1 MKTVFK
7 YAALGLVLLA
17 LLAAV
22 YPTCADS
29 QFLLSR
35 RGAGGGT
42 SAPDSVVFAASV
54 DTMFAS
60 GQDFTFP
67 VTITSEPNRVSYISM
82 NYGAMSNQVDS
93 VLIGSALG
101 TLVGTSSRS
110 GTPTAVTV
118 TVWRVVGAG
127 IGTQTV
133 RVSETSETGIT
144 ICCRTFWNA
153 NQSYPD
159 SGWTV
164 ANGYTAAPTVDVP
177 DVLASSQVVDA
188 ATIDS
193 EPTQGAGKTADYKR
207 LETGGYR
214 WGAGARKFTSG
225 TVTMNYTMGG
235 AADWVIAGWRIN
247 KAP

>member
-1 MKTVFK
+1 MKIVLRYIPLVFVI
-7 YAALGLVLLA
+7 LFLLVFFVSTLA
-17 LLAAV
+17 Q
-22 YPTCADS
+22 S
-29 QFLLSR
+29 QNLLSR

-42 SAPDSVVFAASV
+42 SAPDSVVFAASA
-54 DTMFAS
+54 DTMFAA

-101 TLVGTSSRS
+101 TLVGTTSRS

-118 TVWRVVGAG
+118 TVWRVVGPG

-144 ICCRTFWNA
+144 ICCRTFWNV

-164 ANGYTAAPTVDVP
+164 ANGYNATPTRNLRRARGKPLTTNASKRAA
-177 DVLASSQVVDA
+177 
-188 ATIDS
+188 I
-193 EPTQGAGKTADYKR
+193 
-207 LETGGYR
+207 
-214 WGAGARKFTSG
+214 AGAQARESSPLG
-225 TVTMNYTMGG
+225 
-235 AADWVIAGWRIN
+235 
-247 KAP
+247 P